1 MLDEDF
7 SWSLLPVILDV
18 WCVPLFDHHFIG
30 GFKGPLSH
38 LWLLKSFHHDYM
50 TQTYTSKQTCV
61 QTQTHVVCLVQKN
74 TPSEIKAVFTYRLSV
89 RRFCSFTKKERQ
101 NDAPVTNWS
110 GKKLDLPFLCYN
122 TSQRRKFEENST
134 EGNLCWREVVFFIWQ
149 QLCLP
154 STSQREPQCFLND
167 EQRVKMS
174 EASGSLGGP
183 SRGSSPRR
191 NTRRR
196 RGRDVSHLSQK
207 KHERRG
213 WKGRDEKQMR
223 NMTRKK

>member
-1 MLDEDF
+1 M
-7 SWSLLPVILDV
+7 
-18 WCVPLFDHHFIG
+18 
-30 GFKGPLSH
+30 
-38 LWLLKSFHHDYM
+38 
-50 TQTYTSKQTCV
+50 SKQHAC
-61 QTQTHVVCLVQKN
+61 HKLVRK
-74 TPSEIKAVFTYRLSV
+74 S
-89 RRFCSFTKKERQ
+89 
-101 NDAPVTNWS
+101 
-110 GKKLDLPFLCYN
+110 LDFPFLCYN

-183 SRGSSPRR
+183 SRGSPPRR
-191 NTRRR
+191 NTWRR

-207 KHERRG
+207 VQERRG
-213 WKGRDEKQMR
+213 WKERDEKQMR
-223 NMTRKK
+223 NMIRKKIIHLFPSCMLELPQGFNKQMWKKEQCLCGVPYVLWCRNIPEVIYILTKRWRSDFTKQEKNHWKVENAEC